1 MEVKKVKRYSQYKN
15 SRIQWLGEIPN
26 HWIMLNGKYVFT
38 IINDRSEKGEEELLS
53 VSEHYGVR
61 PRSISNVSMFMAESY
76 KGYKLCKVGDL
87 VINSLWA
94 WSRGLGFSDYSGI
107 VSTAYSVYRPDYT
120 CYNKIFLNY
129 LLRTERYVDQYGLH
143 SKGIWISRLQ
153 LSDWNFLRIP
163 ILSPPLAEQEYIA
176 NYLDKKT
183 EQIDKAIAQKEQ
195 IIELLKERKQI
206 LINRAVTRGLNPDI
220 PLKDSGVDWIGKV
233 PENWEVT
240 ASKHL
245 LTMPI
250 TDGPHTT
257 PELFENGIPFISAEA
272 IKNGSIDFEKKR
284 GYISRKEHD
293 IYCLKYKPQRDDI
306 YMIKSGA
313 TTGNVAIVETDIEFS
328 IWSPLAVFRA
338 DKFLIKPQFL
348 YYSLQAAYFRKGVEI
363 SWSYGTQQ
371 NIGMGILS
379 NLPIVYCPLDEQA
392 SIVDYLKQHLEKIDK
407 VIYQKQ
413 EEIEKLKEYKSTLI
427 DSAVTGKICL
437 VN

>member
-1 MEVKKVKRYSQYKN
+1 MEVKKIKRYLQYKD
-15 SRIQWLGEIPN
+15 SGIKWLAEIPE
-26 HWIMLNGKYVFT
+26 HWEIKPGFIVVEERNEKNKDLRENTVLSLSYGNIIIKSEDKLTGLVPESFETYQIVYPNDIIIRPTDLQNDKVSLRTGFSQHKGIITSAYINLKVKDKFYPYYVYLFLYT
-38 IINDRSEKGEEELLS
+38 IDITKII
-53 VSEHYGVR
+53 Y
-61 PRSISNVSMFMAESY
+61 
-76 KGYKLCKVGDL
+76 
-87 VINSLWA
+87 
-94 WSRGLGFSDYSGI
+94 GLGSGLRQNL
-107 VSTAYSVYRPDYT
+107 S
-120 CYNKIFLNY
+120 FLD
-129 LLRTERYVDQYGLH
+129 LKR
-143 SKGIWISRLQ
+143 
-153 LSDWNFLRIP
+153 FPFP
-163 ILSPPLAEQEYIA
+163 IPPLSEQKSIA
-176 NYLDKKT
+176 DYLDKKT
-183 EQIDKAIAQKEQ
+183 EQIDKAIVQKEQ
-195 IIELLKERKQI
+195 MIELLKERKQI
-206 LINRAVTRGLNPDI
+206 LINRAVTRGLNPDVS
-220 PLKDSGVDWIGKV
+220 LKDSGVDWIGEV
-233 PENWEVT
+233 PENWGVT

-407 VIYQKQ
+407 AIYQKQ
-413 EEIEKLKEYKSTLI
+413 EEIEKLKEYKSTVI

-437 VN
+437 MN